1 MADEHGLS
9 RPPDHRVRP
18 RLGRVLT
25 LLLLGVGVH
34 LLLPQLAEV
43 PRAMSVIR
51 NMAWSLLG
59 VAIATQ
65 IISYV
70 GNGYLLRT
78 LVADSEHS
86 LSLPRSV
93 AIIVASGSVG
103 MVAGG
108 VAGVIAAMVRWLH
121 AARVNKGDAIIAG
134 IFVIQIT
141 NVVIMG
147 TSLVGL
153 AYLLAE
159 HEVTGLQ
166 VAGFGFMVATLA
178 LAVGFV
184 ALARRDP
191 SRLAHVLERVAHPLA
206 KLLRRPV
213 TPGRLESQITA
224 ALAIWDRRRARGWLR
239 PLLAAGAD
247 TGFDMLSLLALFY
260 AAGHPISL
268 GVLLVGYGLP
278 LLLGKVTFLPGGVG
292 VVELTMAALYG
303 GFGVPQEVLVVVV
316 LAYRLLSFW
325 FPALL
330 GFVLVPFLN
339 SATDAAASDP

>member
-1 MADEHGLS
+1 
-9 RPPDHRVRP
+9 
-18 RLGRVLT
+18 VLT

-34 LLLPQLAEV
+34 LLLPQLAEL
-43 PRAMSVIR
+43 PRAIDVIR
-51 NMAWSLLG
+51 GMTWPLLG
-59 VAIATQ
+59 VAIAAQ
-65 IISYV
+65 VMSYV
-70 GNGYLLRT
+70 GNGYLLRD
-78 LVADSEHS
+78 LASDPEHS

-93 AIIVASGSVG
+93 AIILASGSVG

-108 VAGVIAAMVRWLH
+108 VAGVIAAMARWLR
-121 AARVNKGDAIIAG
+121 AARVNRGDAVIAG
-134 IFVIQIT
+134 ILIIQIT
-141 NVVIMG
+141 NLVVMG

-159 HEVTGLQ
+159 HELTALQ

-178 LAVGFV
+178 LTAGFV

-191 SRLAHVLERVAHPLA
+191 SRLTHAIERVTYPLA

-213 TPGRLESQITA
+213 WPERLESQITA
-224 ALAIWDRRRARGWLR
+224 ALAVWDRRRARGWLR

-268 GVLLVGYGLP
+268 GALLVGYGLP
-278 LLLGKVTFLPGGVG
+278 LLLGKVAFLPGGVG
-292 VVELTMAALYG
+292 VVELTMAVLYG
-303 GFGVPQEVLVVVV
+303 GFGVPQDVLVVVV

-339 SATDAAASDP
+339 RMTDAVSSDP